1 MPTPAEALSAIPKP
15 ASTNAGDSLALR
27 RVGIDTYRENVAY
40 IHRDCAVYRAEGFQ
54 ALSKI
59 AVTCGGQRLLATL
72 NVVDDNAIV
81 SPGQLGLSEQA
92 FTEMNAA
99 EGVLVNI
106 AHAERPVS
114 MDAVRRKIAGERLT
128 EADYRNIIGD
138 IAAHRFAKT
147 EIAAFVVATAQNE
160 LDREEVFYLTEAMVA
175 TGQRI
180 NWREPLVADKH
191 CIGGIPGNRTSML
204 LVPILAAHG
213 MLVPKTSSR
222 AITSPAGTADTMEVL
237 CEVDLPLDRLQEI
250 VRAQRGCLAWGG
262 QAGLS
267 PADDILIS
275 VERPLGIDSR
285 GQMVASILSKKVAAG
300 STHLLIDIP
309 VGPSA
314 KVRHM
319 DEAQSL
325 RKILEYVGHRLN
337 LQMEV
342 IITDGRQPI
351 GRGIGPVLEA
361 RDVMMVLQNDPE
373 APNDLRQKS
382 LRLAGRIIEFD
393 PDVRGGD
400 GFAIARD
407 ILDSGRALAKM
418 NAIIDAQGRRPHAL
432 PLAKRTFDVVSADS
446 GVVTGIDN
454 LQLARIARYAGAPM
468 EKGAGV
474 DLFRKL
480 GDAVNAGD
488 ALYRVY
494 AEYPADENFA
504 RALSAENSGFSVGR
518 AEDIPRAFV
527 ES

>member
-1 MPTPAEALSAIPKP
+1 MESTPHNLSATVGNGNG
-15 ASTNAGDSLALR
+15 ALALHR
-27 RVGIDTYRENVAY
+27 IGIDTYRENVAY
-40 IHRDCAVYRAEGFQ
+40 IHRDCAIYRAEGFQ

-59 AVTCGGQRLLATL
+59 AVTFAGRRLLATL
-72 NVVDDNAIV
+72 NVVDDSAIV
-81 SPGQLGLSEQA
+81 TPGQLGLSEQA
-92 FTEMNAA
+92 FVEMTAP
-99 EGVLVNI
+99 EGAPVHV
-106 AHAERPVS
+106 AHAERPSS
-114 MDAVRRKIAGERLT
+114 MDAVRRKIAGERLS
-128 EADYRNIIGD
+128 ELDYKNIIDD
-138 IAAHRFAKT
+138 IAGHRFAKT

-160 LDREEVFYLTEAMVA
+160 LDREEVFYLTKAMVA
-175 TGQRI
+175 SGERLI
-180 NWREPLVADKH
+180 WHESLVADKH

-237 CEVDLPLDRLQEI
+237 CEVDLPLDRLQSI
-250 VRAQRGCLAWGG
+250 VREHRGCLAWGG
-262 QAGLS
+262 KANLS
-267 PADDILIS
+267 PADDVLIS

-319 DEAQSL
+319 EEAQSL
-325 RKILEYVGHRLN
+325 RKVLEYVGHRLG

-361 RDVMMVLQNDPE
+361 RDVMLVLQNDPE
-373 APNDLRQKS
+373 APRDLRQKA

-393 PDVRGGD
+393 PDVRGGE
-400 GFAIARD
+400 GFAVARE
-407 ILDSGRALAKM
+407 ILDSGRALSKM
-418 NAIIDAQGRRPHAL
+418 NAIIDAQGRRQQPIL
-432 PLAKRTFDVVSADS
+432 LGKRMFDVLSPSA
-446 GVVTGIDN
+446 GVVVAIDN

-474 DLFRKL
+474 DLFRKV
-480 GDAVNAGD
+480 GDAVAVGD

-494 AEYPADENFA
+494 AEYAADENFA
-504 RALSAENSGFSVGR
+504 RVLSSNNSGYTIGR
-518 AEDIPRAFV
+518 IEDIPRAFV
-527 ES
+527 EP